1 MNYLNQFK
9 YIALFLLFLP
19 IALASDDEIIKNLE
33 FYENFD
39 VYVSE
44 EYEQIIIDEEDK
56 KTQSTE
62 ENNNV

>member
-1 MNYLNQFK
+1 MSYLNQFK

>member
-9 YIALFLLFLP
+9 YISLFLLFLP
-19 IALASDDEIIKNLE
+19 LALASDDEIIKNLE

-44 EYEQIIIDEEDK
+44 EYEQILIDEEDK
-56 KTQSTE
+56 TSQSTE